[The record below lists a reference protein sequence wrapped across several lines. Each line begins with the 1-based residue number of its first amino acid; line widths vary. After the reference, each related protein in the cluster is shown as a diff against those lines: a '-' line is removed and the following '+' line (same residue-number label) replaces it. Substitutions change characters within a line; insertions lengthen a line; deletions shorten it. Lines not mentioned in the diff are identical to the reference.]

1 MFLQNRILTN
11 HIMLALLTFQHRHG
25 QVFNDSPACLQF
37 TPIMT
42 VPDELIGI
50 PTSTVPTFPV
60 NGSLLAL
67 ELPWLAFLSSQ
78 LGCHLHFHHL
88 GDYASNCL
96 LGRFL
101 HVGLDLL
108 QDHLAFF
115 LL

>member
-1 MFLQNRILTN
+1 MLTH

-50 PTSTVPTFPV
+50 RTSTVPAFPV
-60 NGSLLAL
+60 HFSGLPVC
-67 ELPWLAFLSSQ
+67 LPWLAFLSSQ
-78 LGCHLHFHHL
+78 LGCHLGFHHL

-108 QDHLAFF
+108 QDRLAFF